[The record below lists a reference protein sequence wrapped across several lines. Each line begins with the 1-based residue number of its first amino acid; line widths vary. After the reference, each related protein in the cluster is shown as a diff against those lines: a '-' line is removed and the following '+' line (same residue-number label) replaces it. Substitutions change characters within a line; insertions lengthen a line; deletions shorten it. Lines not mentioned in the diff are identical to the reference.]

1 MPRSPSGSGLSGR
14 GGTGIGRVASRELM
28 ASRFFQG
35 PAWAAILALTVV
47 FSVPAD
53 LPRGGEGGIFAGSS
67 AQAAPRKKSKKR
79 RRARGPIKP
88 EIVDD
93 AKRPAGDVLGAQM
106 DSFFKSNR
114 PLYASFVAI
123 RPSTG
128 ELLTFS
134 EYARDK
140 GARVRNPGLYTG
152 FPAASVFKIVS
163 TAALIED
170 AHVKP
175 GLEVCYTG
183 GSRQLTSANLVDR
196 KKERSC
202 KTLTQAFASST
213 NAVFGKLAVKHLTAD
228 TLMEMASRFGF
239 GRKITVSG
247 HTSTSKVR
255 RPEGRLSLAR
265 MAAGFTGTNMSTL
278 HGAVIGAIIANDGIW
293 PPGVSL
299 GGSGAGGVSM
309 TVVKPETARELARMM
324 VRAVEHGTGSK
335 HLASLKASTGHSP
348 AIKTGSLTSRDG
360 SGIWNNWIVGF
371 YPADKP
377 EIAFAA
383 HVGHQ
388 GGGYLKAGHIVRY
401 ALDTWV
407 ALNKSRR

>member
-1 MPRSPSGSGLSGR
+1 
-14 GGTGIGRVASRELM
+14 M
-28 ASRFFQG
+28 ASRFFHS
-35 PAWAAILALTVV
+35 PAWAVILALAVV
-47 FSVPAD
+47 LSAPAD
-53 LPRGGEGGIFAGSS
+53 LPRGGAGGIFAGSS
-67 AQAAPRKKSKKR
+67 AQAAPKKKSKR
-79 RRARGPIKP
+79 RPRGPIKP

-93 AKRPAGDVLGAQM
+93 AKRPAGDVLGSQM
-106 DSFFKSNR
+106 DSFFKANR
-114 PLYASFVAI
+114 PMYASFVAI

-134 EYARDK
+134 QYARDK
-140 GARVRNPGLYTG
+140 GARVKNPGLYTG

-163 TAALIED
+163 TAALIEH

-175 GLEVCYTG
+175 DVQVCYTG

-202 KTLTQAFASST
+202 RTLTQAFASST
-213 NAVFGKLAVKHLTAD
+213 NAVFGKLAVRHLTAD
-228 TLMEMASRFGF
+228 MLMDMAARFGF

-247 HTSTSKVR
+247 RTSTSKAR

-265 MAAGFTGTNMSTL
+265 MAAGFTGSNMSTL
-278 HGAVIGAIIANDGIW
+278 HGAVIGAVIANDGVW
-293 PPGVSL
+293 PSGVSL
-299 GGSGAGGVSM
+299 GGSGSGGVSM
-309 TVVKPETARELARMM
+309 TVVKPETARELTRMM
-324 VRAVEHGTGSK
+324 VRAVEHGTGTK